1 MKLTKAQKVYVFV
14 LVLAVVAFMVDR
26 VLLSPPEA
34 TAEARAAARLAVA
47 PSAAGLAAAEAQV
60 PQAEG
65 SVSRQVEIARRLEAL
80 AGDRRLDPADVRDAF
95 GPSREWLDAGLAAS
109 GPGSGKSV
117 SERFR
122 EAHTLTAVMASGAN
136 GYAIVDGRTLFIGQA
151 LDGFTLISVG
161 SRSAVLQSGSAR
173 VELTLPE

>member
-26 VLLSPPEA
+26 VLLSPPEVA
-34 TAEARAAARLAVA
+34 AEARAAARFAVA
-47 PSAAGLAAAEAQV
+47 PSATALAAVAQV
-60 PQAEG
+60 PQAG
-65 SVSRQVEIARRLEAL
+65 DRVSRQVQIARRLEAL

-95 GPSREWLDAGLAAS
+95 APSREWLDAGLAAA
-109 GPGSGKSV
+109 GPGAGKSV
-117 SERFR
+117 SQRFR
-122 EAHTLTAVMASGAN
+122 EAHTLTAVMASGAR

-161 SRSAVLQSGSAR
+161 SRAAVLQSGSAR